1 MWLILEGCCFKGC
14 EKNNV
19 FVVYLYLENFIDNLI
34 FIFNEIDVD
43 FMYYIFNYDNN
54 EKNFEDNWNRLFSF
68 RKNIW
73 YILKNGG
80 LVLK

>member
-1 MWLILEGCCFKGC
+1 MW
-14 EKNNV
+14 KNNV
-19 FVVYLYLENFIDNLI
+19 FVVYLYLENFINNLI
-34 FIFNEIDVD
+34 FMFNEIDVD

-68 RKNIW
+68 RKKIW

>member
-1 MWLILEGCCFKGC
+1 MW
-14 EKNNV
+14 KNNV

-43 FMYYIFNYDNN
+43 FMYYIFNYDDN